1 MGICGCY
8 SKVQNNVIKCDFQ
21 VPNNY
26 NLIVIKSDRNNRCRN
41 QMNSNRKEINN
52 QKNNHN
58 TKVDLKEEKNY
69 KKEYETNNSIGKNNE
84 KLILS
89 QNKNTNNEN
98 NKSENNE
105 NMDNNNNQN
114 KENNDNNKK
123 ESNNNIEN
131 NDNNNNEKNDNN
143 ENNENNDNNNNEIN
157 EKNDKNENND
167 DNENNENNDKNE
179 NNDNNNNENS
189 NNNVNNINKKK
200 EEEEEDNMS
209 KKTSERS
216 NYSELKSDRID
227 SDLRNFTPEEV
238 IKEEIF
244 SLGINIGAHK
254 TVFSIFSRIN
264 QKYVSN
270 VLLMNNSSRIIPS
283 IICYTKDH
291 RLIGDNSIS
300 SLKQHLSTS
309 YNNLSRIIGYDKDIK
324 IYEKEILFGFD
335 GISNLNEEKSYY
347 YNSTEKKKIKSEVII
362 SDFLGL
368 LKKYYIKK
376 EKYYYTSTYISVP
389 DFFSSYQK
397 EELRLICKSL
407 LLMDVNIFNESSAI
421 TMYYGYTKY
430 RDNFVIGKNKVD
442 TTIIKNILFIDIG
455 HSKSSFILSTFHY
468 SKFKINYVLT
478 LPFIGGRNFDE
489 LIINYCIEYFKKKK
503 NFNDLE
509 VTSKMK
515 YRLLES
521 VRKARIQL
529 TVNTE
534 ASILVDVFYNEE
546 DLELVLEKVKFEELI
561 NDCVK
566 EIDNTLKEVINY
578 SKKNN
583 IIIDCVEIAGELMR
597 TPILQKI
604 IENKGL
610 KICKSLLI
618 DECASVGSA
627 ILGNYKLGK
636 LPIAN
641 FKKFYH
647 YNYYSIDYEII
658 QNDQVQEKNNLL
670 NIGIVQD
677 TEVKIKIKKDYIIQ
691 DKPIYIKIFYNDGD
705 NNNVKLTTNNL
716 ILIEYEIDLFKMLN
730 GNKIEDDIFFKM
742 EIDSCQKLLNEEII
756 FNDQKFKN
764 NINIIKGGIYKTYG
778 KENQFKK
785 QIMKS
790 YSSHKLFDSNYHLI
804 VEKKN
809 QMSKSLYSLKSIVE
823 KNPELK
829 EDLNKIQVLDKKIHN
844 IKAPYDKNSLEQI
857 QKEIEDLKKYI
868 NDKEKDI

>member
-1 MGICGCY
+1 MKSSNNIILNIIEKIDTEKYLYIIMDLCLTNINEYFYTRGKSFEFEEIKEIIFQMGKILQLLNENNITHKIFELSNFLISFDTINKITIKLSEISLKQWNNENLKIKDFITPPEIIKNKKKFYNSDIWTLGTIFYYILFGEYPYKEKNEKKFFEEIKKNELKKTNCDEINDLIEKMLCFDINKRI
-8 SKVQNNVIKCDFQ
+8 SWNDFFNHSFFQNNLNKKIET
-21 VPNNY
+21 
-26 NLIVIKSDRNNRCRN
+26 IV
-41 QMNSNRKEINN
+41 NSNKII
-52 QKNNHN
+52 
-58 TKVDLKEEKNY
+58 KEEKN
-69 KKEYETNNSIGKNNE
+69 
-84 KLILS
+84 ILP
-89 QNKNTNNEN
+89 
-98 NKSENNE
+98 
-105 NMDNNNNQN
+105 
-114 KENNDNNKK
+114 
-123 ESNNNIEN
+123 
-131 NDNNNNEKNDNN
+131 
-143 ENNENNDNNNNEIN
+143 NEIHLS
-157 EKNDKNENND
+157 EIIEVKTD
-167 DNENNENNDKNE
+167 DQ
-179 NNDNNNNENS
+179 
-189 NNNVNNINKKK
+189 I
-200 EEEEEDNMS
+200 
-209 KKTSERS
+209 
-216 NYSELKSDRID
+216 
-227 SDLRNFTPEEV
+227 
-238 IKEEIF
+238 
-244 SLGINIGAHK
+244 SLGINIGASK
-254 TVFSIFSRIN
+254 TLYSLFLKEN
-264 QKYVSN
+264 NDKYITK

-291 RLIGDNSIS
+291 RLIGDNSTS

-309 YNNLSRIIGYDKDIK
+309 YNNLSRIIGYNEDIK

-335 GISNLNEEKSYY
+335 GISNLNKEKSYY
-347 YNSTEKKKIKSEVII
+347 HNSTEKKKIKSEVII

-368 LKKYYIKK
+368 LKKYYIKT

-407 LLMDVNIFNESSAI
+407 YLMDVNIFNESSAI

-442 TTIIKNILFIDIG
+442 TTITKNVLFIDIG

-578 SKKNN
+578 AKKNN

-618 DECASVGSA
+618 DECTSVGSA

-670 NIGIVQD
+670 NIGTVQD

-691 DKPIYIKIFYNDGD
+691 DKPIYIKIFYNDED

-844 IKAPYDKNSLEQI
+844 LKAPYDTNSLEQI
-857 QKEIEDLKKYI
+857 QKEIENLENYI
-868 NDKEKDI
+868 NNKLKDL

>member
-1 MGICGCY
+1 
-8 SKVQNNVIKCDFQ
+8 
-21 VPNNY
+21 
-26 NLIVIKSDRNNRCRN
+26 
-41 QMNSNRKEINN
+41 
-52 QKNNHN
+52 
-58 TKVDLKEEKNY
+58 
-69 KKEYETNNSIGKNNE
+69 
-84 KLILS
+84 
-89 QNKNTNNEN
+89 
-98 NKSENNE
+98 
-105 NMDNNNNQN
+105 
-114 KENNDNNKK
+114 
-123 ESNNNIEN
+123 
-131 NDNNNNEKNDNN
+131 
-143 ENNENNDNNNNEIN
+143 
-157 EKNDKNENND
+157 
-167 DNENNENNDKNE
+167 
-179 NNDNNNNENS
+179 
-189 NNNVNNINKKK
+189 
-200 EEEEEDNMS
+200 
-209 KKTSERS
+209 
-216 NYSELKSDRID
+216 
-227 SDLRNFTPEEV
+227 
-238 IKEEIF
+238 
-244 SLGINIGAHK
+244 
-254 TVFSIFSRIN
+254 
-264 QKYVSN
+264 
-270 VLLMNNSSRIIPS
+270 
-283 IICYTKDH
+283 
-291 RLIGDNSIS
+291 
-300 SLKQHLSTS
+300 
-309 YNNLSRIIGYDKDIK
+309 
-324 IYEKEILFGFD
+324 
-335 GISNLNEEKSYY
+335 
-347 YNSTEKKKIKSEVII
+347 
-362 SDFLGL
+362 
-368 LKKYYIKK
+368 
-376 EKYYYTSTYISVP
+376 
-389 DFFSSYQK
+389 
-397 EELRLICKSL
+397 
-407 LLMDVNIFNESSAI
+407 
-421 TMYYGYTKY
+421 MYYGYTKY

-442 TTIIKNILFIDIG
+442 TTITKNILFIDIG

-534 ASILVDVFYNEE
+534 ASILVDVFYNDE

-578 SKKNN
+578 AKRNN

-618 DECASVGSA
+618 DECSSVGSA

-658 QNDQVQEKNNLL
+658 QNDHVQEKNNLL

-691 DKPIYIKIFYNDGD
+691 DKPIYIKIFYNDEY
-705 NNNVKLTTNNL
+705 NNNIKLTTNNL

-730 GNKIEDDIFFKM
+730 GNKIEDDIYFKM

-785 QIMKS
+785 KIMKS

-809 QMSKSLYSLKSIVE
+809 QMSKSLYSIKAIVE

-844 IKAPYDKNSLEQI
+844 LKAPYDKNSLENI
-857 QKEIEDLKKYI
+857 QKEIENLEKYI